1 MDMCYMEGKVQEQIE
16 AGFAL
21 EEELQKQF
29 DLFRNWYLSIPDA
42 DETLV
47 DWGLLDSKYNLSSS
61 VDIVSAM
68 WQGWKAARRV

>member
-1 MDMCYMEGKVQEQIE
+1 MCYMEGKVQEQIE

-29 DLFRNWYLSIPDA
+29 DLFRIWYLSIPDA

-47 DWGLLDSKYNLSSS
+47 DWGLLNAKYDLLSP

-68 WQGWKAARRV
+68 WLGWRASKGI